1 MSIGLI
7 AGSGNLPVILAKIL
21 KEKGYSLVIVG
32 LMNFA
37 SADLKQYA
45 DSFKFINI
53 GKVGEIINY
62 LKKNKVKELILTG
75 KIPKK
80 LIYELDSIKPDL
92 RAMKM
97 LLSAKMRGDNEILK
111 IIEKE
116 LNKEGIK
123 IIDVSYCCP
132 EFLTP
137 AGILTKQK
145 PTKEQLEDI
154 DYGFQVAKKI
164 GELDIGQTVVVKD
177 KAVIAVEAIEGTD
190 ETILRAGKY
199 VENAIVVKV
208 SKPQQNLRLDP
219 PAIGIDTII
228 NMKNAKAKVLAV
240 EAGNSILINRKEVIE
255 KANEYNI
262 IIIGVKGN

>member
-7 AGSGNLPVILAKIL
+7 AGSGNLPIILAKVL
-21 KEKGYSLVIVG
+21 KEKGHDLVIVG
-32 LMNFA
+32 LNNFA

-45 DSFKFINI
+45 NSFKFINI

-62 LKKNKVKELILTG
+62 LKKNKVKDLILTG

-80 LIYELDSIKPDL
+80 LIYELNSVKPDL

-97 LLSAKMRGDNEILK
+97 LLSAKMRGDNEILQ

-123 IIDVSYCCP
+123 IVDISCFCP

-137 AGILTKQK
+137 AGVLTKEK
-145 PTKEQLEDI
+145 PKKEQLEDI
-154 DYGFQVAKKI
+154 DYGFKIAKKI
-164 GELDIGQTVVVKD
+164 GELDIGQTIVVKD
-177 KAVIAVEAIEGTD
+177 RSVIAVEAIEGTD

-199 VENAIVVKV
+199 ADNTVVVKV
-208 SKPQQNLRLDP
+208 SKPQQNLKLDP

-228 NMKNAKAKVLAV
+228 SMKNAKAKVLAV
-240 EAGNSILINRKEVIE
+240 EADKSIIINRQEVVE
-255 KANEYNI
+255 KANDHDI
-262 IIIGVKGN
+262 IIVGVKGN